1 MEARI
6 ENMGMTNEQF
16 ELYNRMLLRNL
27 QRALAEFQGE
37 NPKTKTLEQVIEDL
51 EASLK
56 KP

>member
-1 MEARI
+1 METRI
-6 ENMGMTNEQF
+6 DNMGMTNEQF

-27 QRALAEFQGE
+27 QRALAEFLE
-37 NPKTKTLEQVIEDL
+37 EKPKTKTLEQVIEDL